1 MKAYLRLFLVLL
13 ISVALPV
20 TGMAALEL
28 SAEPCQ
34 MQDDSQVSE
43 HAGHLLVA
51 QDDDE
56 HAHDGN
62 PSCESGHQCKS
73 GSMLQSTVLKPGL
86 GASVPLLVVSHS
98 EFFLPVPAP
107 MSGAHRVTDSF
118 ADLTRP
124 ASVREAL

>member
-1 MKAYLRLFLVLL
+1 MKACLRLFLVLL
-13 ISVALPV
+13 IIVALPV
-20 TGMAALEL
+20 TGMAALQL

-43 HAGHLLVA
+43 HVGHLLVA

-62 PSCESGHQCKS
+62 PLCESGHQCKS

-86 GASVPLLVVSHS
+86 GASLPLLVLSHS
-98 EFFLPVPAP
+98 EFFPAR
-107 MSGAHRVTDSF
+107 SGADVW
-118 ADLTRP
+118 RP
-124 ASVREAL
+124 PRH

>member
-43 HAGHLLVA
+43 HAGHLLVT

-56 HAHDGN
+56 HTHDGKDR
-62 PSCESGHQCKS
+62 KS
-73 GSMLQSTVLKPGL
+73 
-86 GASVPLLVVSHS
+86 VV
-98 EFFLPVPAP
+98 
-107 MSGAHRVTDSF
+107 
-118 ADLTRP
+118 
-124 ASVREAL
+124 